1 MLNVEK
7 LFGGQIMNEINFAN
21 VLRLVLAFVVLSA
34 FARIG
39 WDVVKGFIDGYFDA
53 RNGEPFDDKKN
64 NDEVSQKKET
74 YQICRIICN

>member
-7 LFGGQIMNEINFAN
+7 QFGGQIMNEIDFAN
-21 VLRLVLAFVVLSA
+21 ILRLVLAFIVLSA

-53 RNGEPFDDKKN
+53 QNGNEYNDKIN
-64 NDEVSQKKET
+64 NDENK
-74 YQICRIICN
+74 